1 MTKLSSL
8 TNLMIL
14 FLVFMS
20 FKSCKPSDKSNELSI
35 DDFPMTV
42 GSQWTYVRTDTLIRQ
57 IGRREPTY
65 VTEIETVTIEVVR
78 TDKKKKKE
86 IISKWVRTF
95 NAEID
100 TQNVIFN
107 KDTLEFMYPDN
118 PVGSFFTFKIPF
130 PLKVGNRWYGYY
142 VEPPPPDSYKVV
154 QKESLEVK
162 AGTFADAYLIERGT
176 WIPNNP
182 ANFKYWVVPKIGI
195 VKIRSWDLFTLGGE
209 TKIENWELIKYDIKK

>member
-118 PVGSFFTFKIPF
+118 PAGSFFTFKIPF
-130 PLKVGNRWYGYY
+130 PLKVGNRWYGWYG
-142 VEPPPPDSYKVV
+142 EPPRDSFKVV
-154 QKESLEVK
+154 QEESLEVP
-162 AGTFADAYLIERGT
+162 AGKFGQVYLIERGIF
-176 WIPNNP
+176 IPNNGGYY
-182 ANFKYWVVPKIGI
+182 KCWIVPEIGI
-195 VKIRSWDLFTLGGE
+195 VKMSRWSQNTLGREYEVEDWDLIG
-209 TKIENWELIKYDIKK
+209 YDIKK